1 MSRQSAV
8 SEQPLASGP
17 QRAAVSCRRSRNRRW
32 WMFVVLVLMGVWG
45 GWPRPA
51 QLQSDPTADFY
62 ALVNEARLSQDL
74 APLNRSTL
82 LDQAAQ
88 RHANDMAARG
98 RVDST
103 GSDGSNYRQRIRET
117 GYRAWNEGLMV
128 MEMLWSGSGSAQSAL
143 TWFRND
149 AKQWAPF
156 VDSRYREIGIGYA
169 TDTQGVHY
177 MAVDFG
183 ARPAVLPVFIDY
195 GAATADSPQ
204 VAVRLTNEE
213 AVPLGEGTWMGK
225 AIEVRLSNTPDFGNA
240 PWQPWEPLLPWTLA
254 DTKPG
259 EYAVYVEFRD
269 GAQRTAVSQDT
280 IRLTEA
286 GATGPTPAGPGA
298 PVTATTTPT
307 PTSTPT
313 LPPASP
319 SPSVPTPTVVP
330 PTPTFQPSPTP
341 SPAPSPTA
349 GPPPTWTP
357 LPTAQPVAARQVDW
371 PLLVLLGLQGLVLLL
386 GAAAF
391 LRRR

>member
-8 SEQPLASGP
+8 SH
-17 QRAAVSCRRSRNRRW
+17 QRSAIGHRRSGSRRW
-32 WMFVVLVLMGVWG
+32 WWVLVGLVLVGLWG
-45 GWPRPA
+45 GLPRPA

-62 ALVNEARLSQDL
+62 ALVNEARLGQDL

-88 RHANDMAARG
+88 RHADDMAARG
-98 RVDST
+98 RADPT
-103 GSDGSNYRQRIRET
+103 GSDGSSYRQRIRET

-143 TWFRND
+143 TWFRSD

-156 VDSRYREIGIGYA
+156 VDSRYREIGVGYA
-169 TDTQGVHY
+169 TDAQGVRY
-177 MAVDFG
+177 LAVDFG
-183 ARPAVLPVFIDY
+183 ARPAVLPIFINY
-195 GAATADSPQ
+195 GAAAADSPQ

-213 AVPLGEGTWMGK
+213 AVPLGEGPWMGK

-240 PWQPWEPLLPWTLA
+240 LWRPWEPLLPWTLA

-298 PVTATTTPT
+298 PVTATPTPT
-307 PTSTPT
+307 PTLTPTLSPASPTPLPPLASTPTATSSPPTLQPSPT
-313 LPPASP
+313 LPPA
-319 SPSVPTPTVVP
+319 
-330 PTPTFQPSPTP
+330 
-341 SPAPSPTA
+341 SPTA

-357 LPTAQPVAARQVDW
+357 LPTVQPVAARQVDW

-386 GAAAF
+386 GVAAF